1 MKEKESQG
9 PAKRAKIGECV
20 DLVEQDELR
29 KQAEHLKK
37 VEMENK
43 ELREAVEDL
52 KGYGKAME
60 ELKGMV
66 ECPVC

>member
-9 PAKRAKIGECV
+9 PAKRAKIGECI

-29 KQAEHLKK
+29 EQVEHLKK
-37 VEMENK
+37 VERENK
-43 ELREAVEDL
+43 ELREAMEEL
-52 KGYGKAME
+52 KGFGEAME

-66 ECPVC
+66 E